1 MSRARGLR
9 VIVLVLETALCL
21 LAAEVGYRLWLL
33 RKIAQ
38 WDRALDYKVTP
49 SVYVEFD
56 PRYGE
61 RFKPDSEL
69 WVSYVVDGRLAWG
82 TIISRSNR
90 DGLGGRTTIDE
101 YRRAAVKLLAFGD
114 SFTHWNQGGATWPD
128 LLQDDL
134 RRALRQDV
142 AVLDYARG
150 GYGLLQMLDLAAD
163 KAAEHRPD
171 LIVIAA
177 IGDDFTRARWW
188 SQEIRRDGII
198 RWMLSEHP
206 DDYSDYRI
214 AIDYMLVD
222 PGATREWSLE
232 RLAAG
237 GGPDPV
243 LAGANAQFRKIRD
256 EVAAVR
262 RDFHSW
268 ALDRSYLV
276 HRLTHGHPFT
286 VPVQTI
292 PRFDFDD
299 FAADARTRSN
309 LRRLAATGIPLLLIY
324 LPTAQ
329 EMKARECFAGRRV
342 RRLMASLERLAG
354 TRFRL
359 LQREYRGKVPAKM
372 DLLPYDAHPSRQGLQ
387 LYADAVT
394 PMVLAELA
402 ARSAAP
408 RPPRGRAPGSAPPAG
423 SGSRPGRP
431 PSPAAAKR
439 SQAGASGPGP
449 RSGGRPSPL
458 PPAVPAR
465 GWRPGQGR

>member
-1 MSRARGLR
+1 VSRVRV
-9 VIVLVLETALCL
+9 VIVLVIETALFL
-21 LAAEVGYRLWLL
+21 LAAEGVYRFWLHG
-33 RKIAQ
+33 RIMQ
-38 WDRALDYKVTP
+38 WDRALNYKVTP
-49 SVYVEFD
+49 SVYVEHD

-82 TIISRSNR
+82 SVISRSNR

-101 YRRAAVKLLAFGD
+101 YRRAPVKILVFGD
-114 SFTHWNQGGATWPD
+114 SFTHWNQGGVTWPD

-134 RRALRQDV
+134 RRALRRDV

-163 KAAEHRPD
+163 KATEHRPD
-171 LIVIAA
+171 LVVIAA
-177 IGDDFTRARWW
+177 IGDDFTRSRWW
-188 SQEIRRDGII
+188 SKEIRKDGIT
-198 RWMLSEHP
+198 RWMLSERP
-206 DDYSDYRI
+206 DDYSDDRI
-214 AIDYMLVD
+214 AIDYMLVH
-222 PGATREWSLE
+222 PGATREWSLK

-243 LAGANAQFRKIRD
+243 LAGVNAQFRKIRD
-256 EVAAVR
+256 EVEAVR
-262 RDFHSW
+262 RDFHPW

-276 HRLTHGHPFT
+276 HRLTHGYPFA

-292 PRFDFDD
+292 PRIDFDD
-299 FAADARTRSN
+299 FAADAKTRSN
-309 LRRLAATGIPLLLIY
+309 LRRLAATGIPLLLVY

-329 EMKARECFAGRRV
+329 EMAERECLAGRRT
-342 RRLMASLERLAG
+342 RHLMESLERLAG

-359 LQREYRGKVPAKM
+359 VQREYRGKVPAKM

-387 LYADAVT
+387 LYAGAVT
-394 PMVLAELA
+394 PMVLAGLA

-408 RPPRGRAPGSAPPAG
+408 RPPRDRAAG
-423 SGSRPGRP
+423 TALPERSGSRPE
-431 PSPAAAKR
+431 PSPPPAPAPQSRTA
-439 SQAGASGPGP
+439 ASGPVP

-458 PPAVPAR
+458 PPAGPAR
-465 GWRPGQGR
+465 GWRPGRDR